1 MAAADEA
8 GDGHQ
13 GARQRGGRGD
23 ISMRIH
29 VGRVEARSISTLAI
43 VPFFFFPH
51 NMLGG
56 ITWRMIIFVYLN
68 HIIHTRSWLKDT
80 FFYFSVL
87 SDCSIFS
94 MLPDWILTSMSKQI

>member
-43 VPFFFFPH
+43 VPFFFSRTICLVELP
-51 NMLGG
+51 GG
-56 ITWRMIIFVYLN
+56 
-68 HIIHTRSWLKDT
+68 
-80 FFYFSVL
+80 
-87 SDCSIFS
+87 
-94 MLPDWILTSMSKQI
+94 

>member
-43 VPFFFFPH
+43 VPFFFPAQYAWW
-51 NMLGG
+51 N
-56 ITWRMIIFVYLN
+56 YLEDDYFCLLESY
-68 HIIHTRSWLKDT
+68 HSHSFMAQGHVLLFFRS
-80 FFYFSVL
+80 V
-87 SDCSIFS
+87 
-94 MLPDWILTSMSKQI
+94 